1 MRILVIEDETGLQAD
16 IRQRLETE
24 GYIVDTSGEGNE
36 GLFFATEYPLD
47 AAIIDIGLPGISGI
61 EIIQRLRGQGSTL
74 PVLILTARS
83 RWQEKVEGLEAGADD
98 YLVKPFQMEELL
110 ARLKALLRRA
120 SGTPTTE
127 LRCGAVALNLG
138 TQQVL
143 LHGEVL
149 DVTAF
154 EYRMLEYLMRHSS
167 EAVSKAKLADY
178 LYPHDDDRDSNV
190 IEVLIGRLRKKLD
203 PDGSLQ
209 PIETLRNRGYRFT
222 LCEGRKPE

>member
-1 MRILVIEDETGLQAD
+1 MRVLVIEDEADLQAD

-24 GYIVDTSGEGNE
+24 GYIVDASGEGNE
-36 GLFFATEYPLD
+36 GLYFASEYPLD

-61 EIIQRLRGQGSTL
+61 EIIRRLRDRGHTL

-120 SGTPTTE
+120 TGTPKTE
-127 LRCGAVALNLG
+127 LRCGAVVLNLG

-143 LHGEVL
+143 LNDEVL

-190 IEVLIGRLRKKLD
+190 IEVLIGRLRRKLD

-222 LCEGRKPE
+222 LCDES

>member
-16 IRQRLETE
+16 IRLRLETE

-61 EIIQRLRGQGSTL
+61 EIIQRLRDQGSTL

-120 SGTPTTE
+120 TGTPTTE

-154 EYRMLEYLMRHSS
+154 EYLS
-167 EAVSKAKLADY
+167 
-178 LYPHDDDRDSNV
+178 
-190 IEVLIGRLRKKLD
+190 LIH
-203 PDGSLQ
+203 
-209 PIETLRNRGYRFT
+209 I
-222 LCEGRKPE
+222 

>member
-1 MRILVIEDETGLQAD
+1 MRILIIEDESSLQAD
-16 IRQRLETE
+16 IRKRLEAE
-24 GYIVDTSGEGNE
+24 GYMVDASADGNE
-36 GLFFATEYPLD
+36 GLYLATEYPMD
-47 AAIIDIGLPGISGI
+47 AAIIDIGLPGLSGI
-61 EIIQRLRGQGSTL
+61 EIIKRLRDRGHTL

-98 YLVKPFQMEELL
+98 YLVKPFQIEELL

-120 SGTPTTE
+120 VGAPKTE
-127 LRCGAVALNLG
+127 LQCGCIALNTD

-143 LHGEVL
+143 LNGDTL

-154 EYRMLEYLMRHSS
+154 EYRLLEYLMRHSN
-167 EAVSKAKLADY
+167 EAVSKANLADY

-190 IEVLIGRLRKKLD
+190 IEVIIGRLRRKLD
-203 PDGSLQ
+203 PDGALK

-222 LCEGRKPE
+222 LCDNKD

>member
-190 IEVLIGRLRKKLD
+190 IEVIIGRLRKKLD